1 MPRTPNHTPPP
12 DLATLATPPSW
23 HNRAGRVDRSC
34 CFTLTAAELWRRIP
48 DDGWRATAPPA
59 HGGGQATPSPRGVVK
74 RPDRVG
80 TLALTAEQLWLIHRN
95 QQPAPL
101 RGDFR
106 TPKSNAFKPGEEATR
121 WWNAARAQGTAGP
134 GPGVPGPPGGPAACD
149 AAAKKTPNA
158 NPLAGRPATPTPLDP
173 PAVNPTRGAGFS
185 MGLKMLG
192 LPADWSTTLTVERY
206 AQHAK
211 LKQHFLICP
220 VCAAAAAHVGE
231 TQADSRRPTDA
242 GRHAPG
248 RTQPSGARRSP
259 ANQTPPSQRPSGGLP
274 PGRVTKLYLP
284 LCTPREWEDAR
295 LAHLWV
301 LSHTDPNR
309 PYTRPVLGLLERYAE
324 LFPGRKLRC
333 RQCLGLRYGEVKRP
347 TA

>member
-1 MPRTPNHTPPP
+1 MPRTPYHPPPP
-12 DLATLATPPSW
+12 DLATLGSPPSW

-48 DDGWRATAPPA
+48 DDVWRYTTPPA
-59 HGGGQATPSPRGVVK
+59 HGRGRATPSSRSVAK

-80 TLALTAEQLWLIHRN
+80 TLVLTAEQLWLIHRN

-134 GPGVPGPPGGPAACD
+134 RPGVSGPPGGPAACD
-149 AAAKKTPNA
+149 AAAKKTRKA
-158 NPLAGRPATPTPLDP
+158 NPHAGRPATPTPLDP
-173 PAVNPTRGAGFS
+173 PAVNPNRGAGFS

-206 AQHAK
+206 VQHAK
-211 LKQHFLICP
+211 LSQHFLVCP
-220 VCAAAAAHVGE
+220 VCAAAAA
-231 TQADSRRPTDA
+231 QAGASPSAAASYAAGSRSRQGPA
-242 GRHAPG
+242 GHG
-248 RTQPSGARRSP
+248 P
-259 ANQTPPSQRPSGGLP
+259 AANRTPPSQRPSGGLP

-284 LCTPREWEDAR
+284 LCTPREWEDAQ
-295 LAHLWV
+295 LVHLWIG
-301 LSHTDPNR
+301 SHLAPNR
-309 PYTRPVLGLLERYAE
+309 PYTRPVLELLERYAE
-324 LFPGRKLRC
+324 LFPGRRLRC
-333 RQCLGLRYGEVKRP
+333 RQCLGLRYGEVKGLK
-347 TA
+347 